1 MISFEK
7 LFKIMA
13 DRGITRYRLGVQIGD
28 QTLVYSL
35 QKNKNK
41 NVTTTTISK
50 ICAAF
55 NCQPGDIME
64 YIPDDKDE
72 NDSQQQPF

>member
-13 DRGITRYRLGVQIGD
+13 DRGHTRYRLGVQIGD
-28 QTLVYSL
+28 HTLAYSL
-35 QKNKNK
+35 KKNK
-41 NVTTTTISK
+41 NVTTYTINK

-64 YIPDDKDE
+64 YIPDNKDE
-72 NDSQQQPF
+72 NDSQQ

>member
-13 DRGITRYRLGVQIGD
+13 DRGLTRYRLGVQIDD
-28 QTLVYSL
+28 QTIAYSL

-41 NVTTTTISK
+41 NVTTNTINK

-64 YIPDDKDE
+64 YIPDNKDE
-72 NDSQQQPF
+72 NDSQQ